1 MNGPGG
7 RWPRNRFWGTHAL
20 LVASASLPIK
30 YWLEANATSPPC
42 EGACV
47 LQNTAG
53 HDSKSLLFK
62 PAMAAP
68 ELQQTLGK
76 VAGFTGTA
84 LHTGEKVT
92 LKLHPAP
99 VDHGI
104 KFRRKDL
111 QDEPTIDAKIE
122 NLKTVERATT
132 IGEGSVRVHTVEHV
146 LAALSA
152 MGVDNAIVEMDA
164 NEPPIGDGSAQA
176 YVDLIRKA
184 GVVPQEEPRKF
195 FDARDTLH
203 VESKT
208 GALLV
213 LLPDNTFRISCTQA
227 GPNNRFTQ
235 FFSIEVTPAAFERDI
250 APARTFVYYEDVKPL
265 MDKNLIKGGSLENA
279 IVVRGEAVLSK
290 EPLRFPDEFVRH
302 KILDIIGDLSL
313 VGRRIR
319 GHVIAVKPG
328 HASNAD
334 LSRLIA
340 REQARRSAL
349 AVSRPIPTGDGGL
362 DTDQV
367 MQILPHRFPFLMVDR
382 IISFDAD
389 TKCVGVKTVTIN
401 EPFFQGHFPG
411 HPVMPGVLQVEA
423 MAQVASILLF
433 KLAKTS
439 SRIGYFMSA
448 DEVKFRKPV
457 LPGDTIFIH
466 AELIKSRGE
475 RLAKAKCHCV
485 VNDAIVSEGELM
497 FTFLDK

>member
-1 MNGPGG
+1 M
-7 RWPRNRFWGTHAL
+7 
-20 LVASASLPIK
+20 AS
-30 YWLEANATSPPC
+30 T
-42 EGACV
+42 
-47 LQNTAG
+47 
-53 HDSKSLLFK
+53 
-62 PAMAAP
+62 P
-68 ELQQTLGK
+68 ELQHTVGK
-76 VAGFTGTA
+76 IASLSGTS

-122 NLKTVERATT
+122 NLKMVERATT
-132 IGEGSVRVHTVEHV
+132 IGEGPIRVHTVEHV
-146 LAALSA
+146 LAALWA
-152 MGVDNAIVEMDA
+152 MGVDNAVVEMDA

-176 YVDLIRKA
+176 YVDLVRKA
-184 GVVPQEEPRKF
+184 GVTAQEEPRKF
-195 FDARDTLH
+195 FDVRETMH

-213 LLPDNTFRISCTQA
+213 LLPDDKFRISCTQA
-227 GPNNRFTQ
+227 GPNNRFAQ
-235 FFSIEVTPAAFERDI
+235 FLSVEVMPTVFEREI
-250 APARTFVYYEDVKPL
+250 APARTFVFYEDVKPL

-290 EPLRFPDEFVRH
+290 EPLRFADEFVRH
-302 KILDIIGDLSL
+302 KILDIIGDLAL

-319 GHVIAVKPG
+319 GHVVAVKPG
-328 HASNAD
+328 HATNAE
-334 LSRLIA
+334 LARAIA
-340 REQARRSAL
+340 REQTRRSAV
-349 AVSRPIPTGDGGL
+349 AAPRTMPSGDGGL
-362 DTDQV
+362 DTDEV

-382 IISFDAD
+382 IISFETE

-433 KLAKTS
+433 KLTKTS
-439 SRIGYFMSA
+439 SRVGYFMSA
-448 DEVKFRKPV
+448 DQVKFRKPV
-457 LPGDTIFIH
+457 FPGDTIFIH
-466 AELIKSRGE
+466 AELTRARGN
-475 RLAKAKCHCV
+475 RMAKTKCHCV
-485 VNDAIVSEGELM
+485 VNDAVVSEGELM

>member
-1 MNGPGG
+1 MP
-7 RWPRNRFWGTHAL
+7 
-20 LVASASLPIK
+20 AS
-30 YWLEANATSPPC
+30 
-42 EGACV
+42 
-47 LQNTAG
+47 
-53 HDSKSLLFK
+53 
-62 PAMAAP
+62 P
-68 ELQQTLGK
+68 ELQQTVSK
-76 VAGFTGTA
+76 TASFSGTA

-99 VDHGI
+99 ADHGI

-111 QDEPTIDAKIE
+111 QEEPTIDAKIE
-122 NLKTVERATT
+122 NLKMVERATT
-132 IGEGSVRVHTVEHV
+132 IGEGSIRVHTVEHV
-146 LAALSA
+146 LAALWA
-152 MGVDNAIVEMDA
+152 MGVDNAVVEMDA

-176 YVDLIRKA
+176 YVDLVRKA
-184 GVVPQEEPRKF
+184 GVTEQQEPRKF
-195 FDARDTLH
+195 FNVRDTMH

-208 GALLV
+208 GALLI
-213 LLPDNTFRISCTQA
+213 LLPDDKFRISCTQA
-227 GPNNRFTQ
+227 GPNNRFAQ
-235 FFSIEVTPAAFERDI
+235 FLSMEVTSAVFEREI
-250 APARTFVYYEDVKPL
+250 APARTFVFYEDVKSL

-290 EPLRFPDEFVRH
+290 EPLRFADEFVRH
-302 KILDIIGDLSL
+302 KILDIIGDLAL

-319 GHVIAVKPG
+319 GHVVAVKPS
-328 HASNAD
+328 HATNAQ
-334 LSRLIA
+334 LARSIT
-340 REQARRSAL
+340 REQTRRSAV
-349 AVSRPIPTGDGGL
+349 AAPRTIPSGDGGL

-382 IISFDAD
+382 IISFETE

-411 HPVMPGVLQVEA
+411 HPVMPGVMQVEA

-433 KLAKTS
+433 KLAKTT

-466 AELIKSRGE
+466 AELTKSRGE

-485 VNDAIVSEGELM
+485 VNDAIVSEAELM

>member
-1 MNGPGG
+1 M
-7 RWPRNRFWGTHAL
+7 
-20 LVASASLPIK
+20 ASTPEFQHTVGK
-30 YWLEANATSPPC
+30 TATFS
-42 EGACV
+42 
-47 LQNTAG
+47 
-53 HDSKSLLFK
+53 
-62 PAMAAP
+62 
-68 ELQQTLGK
+68 
-76 VAGFTGTA
+76 GTA
-84 LHTGEKVT
+84 LHTGDKVT

-104 KFRRKDL
+104 KFKRKDL

-132 IGEGSVRVHTVEHV
+132 IGEGSVRVHTVEHI
-146 LAALSA
+146 LSALSA

-164 NEPPIGDGSAQA
+164 NEPPIGDGSAQP
-176 YVDLIRKA
+176 YVDLIKKA
-184 GVVPQEEPRKF
+184 GITAQEEQRKLF
-195 FDARDTLH
+195 HVREPMH
-203 VESKT
+203 VEAKT
-208 GALLV
+208 GALIV
-213 LLPDNTFRISCTQA
+213 LLPDDKFRISCTQA
-227 GPNNRFTQ
+227 GPDNRFTQ
-235 FFSIEVTPAAFERDI
+235 FLSMEVTPSVFEREI

-279 IVVRGEAVLSK
+279 IVVRGDAVLSK

-302 KILDIIGDLSL
+302 KILDIIGDLAL

-319 GHVIAVKPG
+319 GHIVAVKPG

-334 LSRLIA
+334 LARLVN
-340 REQARRSAL
+340 REQTRRSAL
-349 AVSRPIPTGDGGL
+349 AAPRTLPSGDGGL
-362 DTDQV
+362 DADQI

-382 IISFDAD
+382 IISFETE
-389 TKCVGVKTVTIN
+389 TKCIGVKTVTIN

-433 KLAKTS
+433 KLAKTT

-448 DEVKFRKPV
+448 DGVKFRKPV

-466 AELIKSRGE
+466 AELTKSRGE

-485 VNDAIVSEGELM
+485 VNDAVVSEAELM